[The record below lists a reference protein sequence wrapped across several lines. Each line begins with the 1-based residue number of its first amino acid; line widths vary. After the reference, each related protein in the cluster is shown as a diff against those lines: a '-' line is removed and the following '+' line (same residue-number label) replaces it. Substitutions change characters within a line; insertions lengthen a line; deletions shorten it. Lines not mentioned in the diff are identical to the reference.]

1 MQNYLSVLDNIQAQ
15 MADFAASSGIKN
27 PVTKAEWNQVSELI
41 RCMESTEKMPAFLRT
56 TDSVEREFSVPE
68 EYLEKQ
74 EKFEQKKAEML
85 SKWNENFLSQ
95 DMSSYH
101 VKYEEANKKVFFLKG
116 KAQAALVA
124 DMQNLSAGRSDS
136 GPIRG
141 ERFDAGGGGTG
152 RVRFG
157 RRGAVRR
164 NCKERGAKAER
175 AAQEGNSQESRL
187 I

>member
-15 MADFAASSGIKN
+15 MADFAASAGIKN

-85 SKWNENFLSQ
+85 SK
-95 DMSSYH
+95 
-101 VKYEEANKKVFFLKG
+101 
-116 KAQAALVA
+116 
-124 DMQNLSAGRSDS
+124 
-136 GPIRG
+136 
-141 ERFDAGGGGTG
+141 
-152 RVRFG
+152 
-157 RRGAVRR
+157 
-164 NCKERGAKAER
+164 
-175 AAQEGNSQESRL
+175 
-187 I
+187 

>member
-1 MQNYLSVLDNIQAQ
+1 
-15 MADFAASSGIKN
+15 
-27 PVTKAEWNQVSELI
+27 
-41 RCMESTEKMPAFLRT
+41 MESTEKMPAFLRT

-101 VKYEEANKKVFFLKG
+101 AKYEEAKQKGIFLKRKSTG
-116 KAQAALVA
+116 DTCGRNAAVA
-124 DMQNLSAGRSDS
+124 AFRWS
-136 GPIRG
+136 
-141 ERFDAGGGGTG
+141 
-152 RVRFG
+152 
-157 RRGAVRR
+157 
-164 NCKERGAKAER
+164 R
-175 AAQEGNSQESRL
+175 ADPR

>member
-15 MADFAASSGIKN
+15 MADFAASAGIKN

-95 DMSSYH
+95 DMSLIMRST
-101 VKYEEANKKVFFLKG
+101 KKQTKRYF
-116 KAQAALVA
+116 
-124 DMQNLSAGRSDS
+124 S
-136 GPIRG
+136 
-141 ERFDAGGGGTG
+141 
-152 RVRFG
+152 
-157 RRGAVRR
+157 
-164 NCKERGAKAER
+164 
-175 AAQEGNSQESRL
+175 
-187 I
+187 